1 MKTKRFLRFG
11 VLFWVFGAPT
21 HIQTLKKVFSDTRR
35 SSRKASAAVQ
45 LPEYTAGAAGLL
57 PRVGGGRTAL
67 TAAPKLRR
75 QSGSP
80 AAPAVR
86 QLSYRS
92 TFPFSSMLHFM
103 DFRESRP
110 KFLSPNSSQPW
121 PKYPPLQVFT

>member
-75 QSGSP
+75 QSGSSGGP
-80 AAPAVR
+80 AA
-86 QLSYRS
+86 QLPEYIPFLLHVAFHGLQRVKAKVP
-92 TFPFSSMLHFM
+92 FPQFFSAMA
-103 DFRESRP
+103 EI
-110 KFLSPNSSQPW
+110 SPTTS
-121 PKYPPLQVFT
+121 L